1 MRRIS
6 PVYVIALLAVVCF
19 TLGTCLEPRAAK
31 WDARSQSSSLLTILL
46 GDGKRMFANHFFV
59 KADVYFHNGYYPSWM
74 DQGMETVDTAHLT
87 EEGHDELA
95 EAKHEKAMDFLGQPS
110 DWIERFGRNF
120 YPSTHEH
127 LDKPGD
133 AGEILPWLR
142 LSADMDPQRIETYTV
157 GAFWLRLKMG
167 KVDEAEQFLR
177 EGLRANPDSYA
188 ILLDLGR
195 LYDENRHEAAHA
207 RNLWELG
214 LRRWHEQEQAH
225 KKPDETVLLGLL
237 IHLADLEERQ
247 GNLEQAL
254 QYREKELSL
263 TPQPDYVKKEIENL
277 RAKLEAKT
285 AGATNQK
292 GGKPSEK

>member
-1 MRRIS
+1 
-6 PVYVIALLAVVCF
+6 
-19 TLGTCLEPRAAK
+19 
-31 WDARSQSSSLLTILL
+31 
-46 GDGKRMFANHFFV
+46 
-59 KADVYFHNGYYPSWM
+59 
-74 DQGMETVDTAHLT
+74 METVDTAHLT

-95 EAKHEKAMDFLGQPS
+95 EAKHEKAMDFLGQPR

-127 LDKPGD
+127 LDKPGE

-195 LYDENRHEAAHA
+195 LYDENRHDAAHA